1 MSIKVVDV
9 GKVGL
14 YRYKGQLVTLVYMT
28 YKIGDKQYCTIE
40 MINKYGKKQRQAVQF
55 DKLEETT

>member
-40 MINKYGKKQRQAVQF
+40 MINK
-55 DKLEETT
+55 